1 MNIRFTHTQLGL
13 IVLFFLFSSV
23 LTFAQPTE
31 KVNQRTISKIGK
43 ILDLNQIPATTFD
56 SESGDWT
63 WQFLFA
69 EEEYKQKVTPNL
81 AKELTQFNFIY
92 NQKNRTRK
100 GQVLNAKIPL
110 EEEKALNIILNQ
122 LNLNIR
128 FYNKKLDILNVNGK
142 RFYVIYFQSETER
155 I

>member
-1 MNIRFTHTQLGL
+1 MNIRFAHTPIGL
-13 IVLFFLFSSV
+13 IVLFFLFSS
-23 LTFAQPTE
+23 LAFAQPAE
-31 KVNQRTISKIGK
+31 KVNQSTISKIGK
-43 ILDLNQIPATTFD
+43 LLDQNQIPATDFD

-69 EEEYKQKVTPNL
+69 EEEYKRKITPQL

-92 NQKNRTRK
+92 NQKKRTRK
-100 GQVLNAKIPL
+100 GQVSNAKIRL
-110 EEEKALNIILNQ
+110 GEDEALNIILNQ
-122 LNLNIR
+122 LNRNIR
-128 FYNKKLDILNVNGK
+128 FFNKKLDILNVNGK